1 MPQKGLG
8 AERSGVAS
16 LEDAQV
22 PKTRVVE
29 LRVPQKGPEAERS
42 GVASL
47 EDAQV
52 PKTRVAE
59 LTKSPGTGQGCPTSG
74 SVTNR
79 TRGRAVCPLSS
90 GTRINR
96 DAELTRRIGPSGP
109 GVEYP
114 RKDSGPN
121 GPGASQ
127 RSRVAELTNRRAPVR
142 GARRRVCQKGL
153 GAERSVRYPQGDFY
167 NHLRSVL
174 KGFGLEQKTAPLRRR
189 CSSAATAATQHS
201 HAFGCSQQTTY
212 SHAFGCSPL
221 FSCSCIR
228 SCLSQNQTS
237 Q

>member
-59 LTKSPGTGQGCPTSG
+59 LT
-74 SVTNR
+74 
-79 TRGRAVCPLSS
+79 
-90 GTRINR
+90 
-96 DAELTRRIGPSGP
+96 
-109 GVEYP
+109 
-114 RKDSGPN
+114 
-121 GPGASQ
+121 
-127 RSRVAELTNRRAPVR
+127 NRRAPVR

-153 GAERSVRYPQGDFY
+153 GAERSVRYPQGRGSTGT
-167 NHLRSVL
+167 RS
-174 KGFGLEQKTAPLRRR
+174 
-189 CSSAATAATQHS
+189 
-201 HAFGCSQQTTY
+201 
-212 SHAFGCSPL
+212 
-221 FSCSCIR
+221 
-228 SCLSQNQTS
+228 
-237 Q
+237 